1 MAKKQKKAQ
10 KFKGPVNPL
19 FSKLNSG
26 QGNLVIG
33 VHKFEDG
40 DAQFYLLGQ
49 FDLQKIAKIIDR
61 EAMDYQKLLLLKKS
75 KELVHFQGRRGPVWI
90 YAPQK
95 KTGPFSHS
103 GRLEES
109 GYAGIREIVGSIL
122 VTLKSHHCERLHL
135 ELDGTEDSQDQSL
148 ITAIGMTSYTYKAAA
163 EQKSA
168 LGDLKIYLKK
178 SSGKISKDAL
188 TSAHAIS
195 ESVNMARHLV
205 NTPPNF
211 LNPETMVDFV
221 EANFKGQK
229 NVQLD
234 IWDFKK
240 LKAEGMGLH
249 LAVGQGAQHEPCLI
263 HIKYRPKSK
272 SHLKPMAFVGKGI
285 TFDTGGYDIKPSS
298 GMRLMKKDMG
308 GAACILGL
316 ANWAIHSHYHRPL
329 DFYLAMAENMVD
341 AKSFRPSDVVTAR
354 NGLKV
359 EIHNTD
365 AEGRLVLADALDV
378 AVSQKGADE
387 PMLVVDV
394 ATLTGAIKVALGGD
408 IAGLFANDDTL
419 AEEIN
424 SAGQIAGDL
433 NWRMPLY
440 SKYTGPMAS
449 SFADMV
455 NAVDGFGGA
464 ITAALFL
471 EKFVKNKPWAHLDIY
486 AWNDKASG
494 PLSFSGGNG
503 QGVQCLIQFL
513 KKHE

>member
-1 MAKKQKKAQ
+1 MAKKQKNKT
-10 KFKGPVNPL
+10 VINPL
-19 FSKLNSG
+19 FS
-26 QGNLVIG
+26 NLTLGHHSIVIG
-33 VHKFEDG
+33 VHKFVEG
-40 DAQFYLLGQ
+40 DAQFYFLGQ
-49 FDLQKIAKIIDR
+49 FDLQKIGKIIEQ
-61 EAMDYQKLLLLKKS
+61 EALDYQKQAILKKS

-90 YAPQK
+90 YSPQN

-109 GYAGIREIVGSIL
+109 SYAAVRETIGNALAAI
-122 VTLKSHHCERLHL
+122 KAHNYERLHV
-135 ELDGTEDSQDQSL
+135 ELDTTEDSQDQAL
-148 ITAIGMTSYTYKAAA
+148 LTAIAISAYTYKAAM
-163 EQKSA
+163 EGKSA
-168 LGDLKIYLKK
+168 LGDLKIYVKK
-178 SSGKISKDAL
+178 SSGKIAKESLQTAMA
-188 TSAHAIS
+188 SAH
-195 ESVNMARHLV
+195 SVNMARHLV

-221 EANFKGQK
+221 KSNFKGKK
-229 NVQLD
+229 NLQLEF
-234 IWDFKK
+234 WDEKK
-240 LKAEGMGLH
+240 LKSEGMGLH
-249 LAVGQGAQHEPCLI
+249 LAVGQGAQHGPCLI

-272 SHLKPMAFVGKGI
+272 SGLKPIAFVGKGI

-308 GAACILGL
+308 GAACVLGL
-316 ANWAIHSHYHRPL
+316 AHWAVESHYHRPL

-354 NGLKV
+354 NGMKV

-378 AVSQKGADE
+378 AVTQKGADE

-394 ATLTGAIKVALGGD
+394 ATLTGAIKVALGGE
-408 IAGLFANDDTL
+408 IAGLFSNDDTL
-419 AEEIN
+419 ADEIN
-424 SAGQIAGDL
+424 LAGQVAGDL
-433 NWRMPLY
+433 NWRMPLF
-440 SKYTGPMAS
+440 SKYTGPMS
-449 SFADMV
+449 SAFADIV

-486 AWNDKASG
+486 AWNDKPTG
-494 PLSFSGGNG
+494 PLAFSGGNG